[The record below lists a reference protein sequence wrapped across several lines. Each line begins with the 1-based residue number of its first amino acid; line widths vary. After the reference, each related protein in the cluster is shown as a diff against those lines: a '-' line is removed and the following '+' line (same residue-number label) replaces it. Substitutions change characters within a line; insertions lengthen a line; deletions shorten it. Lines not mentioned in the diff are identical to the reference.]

1 MKNTNKPS
9 GIYQGAFIM
18 LFLWRLL
25 GQVQNCR
32 RSPDVIIH
40 STISSK
46 SQRQFF
52 CLTFTNHSVM
62 FDITKPT
69 ELRKGQG

>member
-25 GQVQNCR
+25 GQVQNR
-32 RSPDVIIH
+32 RQDPDTTIH
-40 STISSK
+40 NTTQAK

-52 CLTFTNHSVM
+52 
-62 FDITKPT
+62 D
-69 ELRKGQG
+69 